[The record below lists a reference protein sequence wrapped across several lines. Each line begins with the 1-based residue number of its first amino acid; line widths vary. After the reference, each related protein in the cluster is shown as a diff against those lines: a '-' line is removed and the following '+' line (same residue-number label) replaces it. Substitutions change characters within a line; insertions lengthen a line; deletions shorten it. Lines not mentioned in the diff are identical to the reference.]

1 MIENEVTNI
10 TFIDN
15 DRIVSDGAFIKQ
27 SLYNNNGRTGIHLN
41 YRGAKALTDNLLNG
55 LHETYY
61 KMKLLNEYDVSAATS
76 LS

>member
-1 MIENEVTNI
+1 MA
-10 TFIDN
+10 
-15 DRIVSDGAFIKQ
+15 GLAFIW
-27 SLYNNNGRTGIHLN
+27 II
-41 YRGAKALTDNLLNG
+41 GAKALTDNLLNG